1 MPLKTKIDV
10 RTETRKKLRTT
21 KLRNNCINDKVAR
34 ILAHPDLGS
43 DMAGEG
49 TEPTRRGSRG
59 AGKLRGTRHYSKE
72 RARTVQESVVST
84 VQWKQAAKIPTH
96 N

>member
-1 MPLKTKIDV
+1 MVQVIASGVVPVRQEPDV
-10 RTETRKKLRTT
+10 
-21 KLRNNCINDKVAR
+21 
-34 ILAHPDLGS
+34 AHPDLGS
-43 DMAGEG
+43 DMTGEG